1 MQYAVDVNQARLD
14 AVESVTGTS
23 AILKIFSGAATA
35 NCAAADPSGLLCTMN
50 LPSDW
55 MAAADTTPKKV
66 MAGSWTGTA
75 SAGSATAPQS
85 FRIYT
90 TGGSVCKVQGTAGVA
105 SGELQVNGSITSG
118 QTVTVTAFQI
128 NAGNV

>member
-14 AVESVTGTS
+14 AIESVTGAS
-23 AILKIFSGAATA
+23 AVLKIFSGAVPA

-50 LPSDW
+50 LPADW

-66 MAGSWTGTA
+66 MAGTWSGTA
-75 SAGSATAPQS
+75 SGGSSTAPQS
-85 FRIYT
+85 LRIYS
-90 TGGSVCKVQGTAGVA
+90 TGGTVCKIQGTAGVA
-105 SGELQVNGSITSG
+105 AGELQVNGSITSG
-118 QTVTVTAFQI
+118 QTVTVTSFQI